1 MPNLWRQ
8 FEDLLPDAPLLV
20 GTVVT
25 RHADDTVSVQLL
37 GGGSCALPAPVS
49 RATACSCAVPRSSA
63 PRRRCR
69 LSISKSESL
78 FLVLEPA
85 LRRVLFFGAHQ

>member
-25 RHADDTVSVQLL
+25 SHDDGTVTIQLL
-37 GGGSCALPAPVS
+37 GGGLVRVTGAGEPGERLFVRGAEVIG
-49 RATACSCAVPRSSA
+49 SA
-63 PRRRCR
+63 PT
-69 LSISKSESL
+69 LPTVEIEI
-78 FLVLEPA
+78 
-85 LRRVLFFGAHQ
+85 

>member
-25 RHADDTVSVQLL
+25 SHDDGTVTVQLL
-37 GGGSCALPAPVS
+37 GGGLVRATGAGEPGDRLFVRGTEVVGPAPTLPTVE
-49 RATACSCAVPRSSA
+49 
-63 PRRRCR
+63 
-69 LSISKSESL
+69 IEI
-78 FLVLEPA
+78 
-85 LRRVLFFGAHQ
+85 